1 MLAEPLEKSLF
12 LIGQEIPRFLEVK
25 TQHLLPRANDTHLGN
40 GTAFWGSNEAAVINP

>member
-1 MLAEPLEKSLF
+1 MLCGATGEEPVPHRA
-12 LIGQEIPRFLEVK
+12 GDPRFLEVK